1 MLYQTHHPSFLF
13 QFHPHSSTPSSV
25 TSTTTSLS
33 PPPPPPTLPP
43 CPPQVETS
51 EMECVEAALKT
62 SIRTE
67 MAVKEAVFDDLWG
80 LNAQNGG
87 VQNCEDFSVDDLLD
101 FSNDDGFVE
110 QQAEEEEEEDDKG
123 SVLPKKESMEEKEN
137 STPSSCLSE
146 KNELGPE
153 PTSELSVPADD
164 LENLEWLSHFVEDSF
179 SGFNTSLP
187 AGFLAVKPKN
197 PTEKRPE
204 PEALKPCFKTPV
216 PAKARSKRTRT
227 GGRVWS
233 LGSPTFTESSSS
245 SSSSSSTSS
254 CPSSPWL
261 IYNTTQGPGAFG
273 SSVEKPQK
281 KPKRPATE
289 GGSSQPP
296 RRCSH
301 CGVQKT
307 PQWRTGPNGAKTL
320 CNACGVRYK
329 SGRLVPEYRPACS
342 PTFSSEL
349 HSNHHRKVMEIRR
362 KKEVPPGPEPG
373 LMTTA
378 AAAPVVRSF

>member
-1 MLYQTHHPSFLF
+1 
-13 QFHPHSSTPSSV
+13 
-25 TSTTTSLS
+25 
-33 PPPPPPTLPP
+33 
-43 CPPQVETS
+43 
-51 EMECVEAALKT
+51 MECVALKT

-67 MAVKEAVFDDLWG
+67 MAVKEADFDDLSG
-80 LNAQNGG
+80 LNSQNGG

-110 QQAEEEEEEDDKG
+110 QEEQEDDKID
-123 SVLPKKESMEEKEN
+123 SVLPKKESTVEEKEN
-137 STPSSCLSE
+137 STPSSCVSE
-146 KNELGPE
+146 KNELGQEPAE
-153 PTSELSVPADD
+153 PTSELTVPADD

-179 SGFNTSLP
+179 SGFNASLP
-187 AGFLAVKPKN
+187 AGFMAVKP
-197 PTEKRPE
+197 EKRPE

-233 LGSPTFTESSSS
+233 LGSPSFTETSSS

-261 IYNTTQGPGAFG
+261 ICNPTQGLGGFG

-281 KPKRPATE
+281 KPKRPATTE
-289 GGSSQPP
+289 GGGSSQPP

-362 KKEVPPGPEPG
+362 KKEVPGGPEPG

-378 AAAPVVRSF
+378 AATLVVRSF

>member
-1 MLYQTHHPSFLF
+1 M
-13 QFHPHSSTPSSV
+13 
-25 TSTTTSLS
+25 
-33 PPPPPPTLPP
+33 
-43 CPPQVETS
+43 
-51 EMECVEAALKT
+51 
-62 SIRTE
+62 
-67 MAVKEAVFDDLWG
+67 
-80 LNAQNGG
+80 
-87 VQNCEDFSVDDLLD
+87 
-101 FSNDDGFVE
+101 
-110 QQAEEEEEEDDKG
+110 
-123 SVLPKKESMEEKEN
+123 
-137 STPSSCLSE
+137 
-146 KNELGPE
+146 
-153 PTSELSVPADD
+153 
-164 LENLEWLSHFVEDSF
+164 ENLEWLSHFVEDSF

-187 AGFLAVKPKN
+187 VGFLAVKPKN
-197 PTEKRPE
+197 QTEKRPE

-233 LGSPTFTESSSS
+233 LGSPSFTESSSS

-261 IYNTTQGPGAFG
+261 IYNTTQGPGVFG

-281 KPKRPATE
+281 KPKRPAVE

-362 KKEVPPGPEPG
+362 KKEVPPVSEPG
-373 LMTTA
+373 LVTT
-378 AAAPVVRSF
+378 PVVRSF

>member
-1 MLYQTHHPSFLF
+1 
-13 QFHPHSSTPSSV
+13 
-25 TSTTTSLS
+25 
-33 PPPPPPTLPP
+33 
-43 CPPQVETS
+43 
-51 EMECVEAALKT
+51 MECVAAALKT

-67 MAVKEAVFDDLWG
+67 MAVKEAALDDSLG
-80 LNAQNGG
+80 LNAANGG

-110 QQAEEEEEEDDKG
+110 QEEEQEDDKG
-123 SVLPKKESMEEKEN
+123 SVLPKKETTVEEEKEN
-137 STPSSCLSE
+137 STPSSCVSE

-179 SGFNTSLP
+179 AGFHNSLP

-197 PTEKRPE
+197 PAEKRPE

-233 LGSPTFTESSSS
+233 LGSPTFTETSSS

-254 CPSSPWL
+254 CPSSSWL
-261 IYNTTQGPGAFG
+261 IYSTTQGPGGLG
-273 SSVEKPQK
+273 SSVEKPHK
-281 KPKRPATE
+281 KAKRPAATE
-289 GGSSQPP
+289 GGGFSQPP

-362 KKEVPPGPEPG
+362 KKEVPVGPVP

-378 AAAPVVRSF
+378 TGTYVVRSF

>member
-1 MLYQTHHPSFLF
+1 
-13 QFHPHSSTPSSV
+13 
-25 TSTTTSLS
+25 
-33 PPPPPPTLPP
+33 
-43 CPPQVETS
+43 
-51 EMECVEAALKT
+51 MECVEAALKT
-62 SIRTE
+62 SIRKE
-67 MAVKEAVFDDLWG
+67 MAVKASPQAVFEDLWG
-80 LNAQNGG
+80 LNGQSG

-110 QQAEEEEEEDDKG
+110 QRTMR
-123 SVLPKKESMEEKEN
+123 L
-137 STPSSCLSE
+137 PSSSGSGSRRKMRKTTRAWFWLT
-146 KNELGPE
+146 N
-153 PTSELSVPADD
+153 VPADD

-179 SGFNTSLP
+179 SG
-187 AGFLAVKPKN
+187 
-197 PTEKRPE
+197 R
-204 PEALKPCFKTPV
+204 TPV

-233 LGSPTFTESSSS
+233 LGSPSFTESSSS

-261 IYNTTQGPGAFG
+261 IYNTTQGPGVFG
-273 SSVEKPQK
+273 STVEKPQK
-281 KPKRPATE
+281 KPKRSVAE

-362 KKEVPPGPEPG
+362 KKEVPPVSEPG
-373 LMTTA
+373 LVTT
-378 AAAPVVRSF
+378 PVVRSF